1 MALPFAYNARHV
13 HILFNDF
20 QLLFVSAGGGNIESI
35 RCLHAIRGVCV
46 RSVIFAPSIFF
57 YNENSPVYIA
67 IKFKHHVTMFAPFNI
82 HCLFSWKFFFFV
94 KIYSFSFNH
103 RLFSFFFF
111 FFFLSSSID
120 QVRRKFFA
128 PPRKSIVFSS
138 SVQ

>member
-46 RSVIFAPSIFF
+46 RSVTFAPSIFF
-57 YNENSPVYIA
+57 YNENSPVYTA

-82 HCLFSWKFFFFV
+82 HRLFSWKFFFLLKYIRF
-94 KIYSFSFNH
+94 
-103 RLFSFFFF
+103 RLIIN
-111 FFFLSSSID
+111 FFLS
-120 QVRRKFFA
+120 
-128 PPRKSIVFSS
+128 FSS
-138 SVQ
+138 SSCHLRSIKSDVNFSLLLENR

>member
-20 QLLFVSAGGGNIESI
+20 QLLFVSAGGENIESI

-57 YNENSPVYIA
+57 YNENSPVYTA

-82 HCLFSWKFFFFV
+82 HRLFSWKFFFLLKYIRF
-94 KIYSFSFNH
+94 
-103 RLFSFFFF
+103 RLIID
-111 FFFLSSSID
+111 FFLS
-120 QVRRKFFA
+120 
-128 PPRKSIVFSS
+128 FSS
-138 SVQ
+138 SSCHLRSIKSDVNFSLLLENR

>member
-46 RSVIFAPSIFF
+46 RSVTFAPSIFF
-57 YNENSPVYIA
+57 YNENSPVYTA

-82 HCLFSWKFFFFV
+82 HRLFSWKFFFLLKYIRF
-94 KIYSFSFNH
+94 
-103 RLFSFFFF
+103 RLIIN
-111 FFFLSSSID
+111 FFLS
-120 QVRRKFFA
+120 
-128 PPRKSIVFSS
+128 FSS
-138 SVQ
+138 SCQLRSIKSDVNFSLLLENR

>member
-46 RSVIFAPSIFF
+46 RSVTFAPSIFF
-57 YNENSPVYIA
+57 YNENSPVYTA

-82 HCLFSWKFFFFV
+82 HRLFSWKFFFLLKYIRF
-94 KIYSFSFNH
+94 
-103 RLFSFFFF
+103 RLIIN
-111 FFFLSSSID
+111 FFLS
-120 QVRRKFFA
+120 
-128 PPRKSIVFSS
+128 FSS
-138 SVQ
+138 SSCHLRSIKSDVNFSLLFENR